1 MLEGFYVHV
10 ADTSLFECHKTVVS
24 TQYRFG
30 PCVISLMGRTFV
42 YDYEY
47 FGAMNRLVVTPLTE
61 RAHMVLAMSIG
72 AFQHGTLTG
81 PCGTGKSATIQDLAK
96 VCYNL
101 MIFYQATQFLWS
113 MLLY

>member
-1 MLEGFYVHV
+1 M
-10 ADTSLFECHKTVVS
+10 VS

-30 PCVISLMGRTFV
+30 PCVISLMGRTFA

-61 RAHMVLAMSIG
+61 RAHVILAMSIG

-96 VCYNL
+96 VCCNL
-101 MIFYQATQFLWS
+101 ISFYQITQFL
-113 MLLY
+113 